1 MDTKRDFS
9 IRAYRDGDE
18 EGMYALWK
26 IVYPLER
33 RTCNEWKK
41 WWHWM
46 YKENPAGDGLF
57 WLAETNG
64 KIIAQHGQ
72 IPIRYKIGDEIVL
85 GSWGMDAMT
94 HPDFRRLGIFE
105 TIGDILLKEAD
116 RIGIE
121 IGTGFPSQYSHP
133 GFVKKLGWFD
143 VSSVP
148 IEVLPLNWTNT
159 FNTKIKNRAI
169 SALLSFVSQTIHKCV
184 YYRALKSSSSS
195 SIVITRIPAFDERVN
210 LLWSKVSKKNKIM
223 IVKDKDYL
231 NWRYQIPGRQ
241 YIIMIAEKDHEVQ
254 GYIVLKLGEFNE
266 LRVCIVCDMIA
277 ESEEVMLQLIT
288 EAVVFSKK
296 ENVDLVRYGF
306 IANRV
311 YHNVLRQ
318 KGFISLPFIKA
329 GYWCI
334 YSRSTRIKESF
345 IKDSQNWLVQ
355 GADSDVL

>member
-1 MDTKRDFS
+1 
-9 IRAYRDGDE
+9 
-18 EGMYALWK
+18 
-26 IVYPLER
+26 
-33 RTCNEWKK
+33 
-41 WWHWM
+41 
-46 YKENPAGDGLF
+46 
-57 WLAETNG
+57 
-64 KIIAQHGQ
+64 
-72 IPIRYKIGDEIVL
+72 
-85 GSWGMDAMT
+85 
-94 HPDFRRLGIFE
+94 
-105 TIGDILLKEAD
+105 
-116 RIGIE
+116 
-121 IGTGFPSQYSHP
+121 
-133 GFVKKLGWFD
+133 
-143 VSSVP
+143 VP